1 MDYALKN
8 IYNGKMS
15 RLYIALQEGYLYR
28 AFQPKYPP
36 PGGNFRDLS
45 GGGYLAR
52 NLIFNIDGKKI
63 LRKIFLLPPFQ
74 GKLRKKIEFSNFF
87 RGGVFRVTFP
97 KITFFAD
104 IRGGVFSRGGVFR
117 LKRSVYILVYMWIV
131 FNIFHIE
138 KKIKGI

>member
-1 MDYALKN
+1 MGGGWHWGVGVSSAVNK
-8 IYNGKMS
+8 NGKHTE
-15 RLYIALQEGYLYR
+15 RFNLNT
-28 AFQPKYPP
+28 PP

-52 NLIFNIDGKKI
+52 NLIFNIDGKKF

-74 GKLRKKIEFSNFF
+74 GKLRKKIEFFNFF

-104 IRGGVFSRGGVFR
+104 IRGGVFSRGG
-117 LKRSVYILVYMWIV
+117 
-131 FNIFHIE
+131 
-138 KKIKGI
+138 GI